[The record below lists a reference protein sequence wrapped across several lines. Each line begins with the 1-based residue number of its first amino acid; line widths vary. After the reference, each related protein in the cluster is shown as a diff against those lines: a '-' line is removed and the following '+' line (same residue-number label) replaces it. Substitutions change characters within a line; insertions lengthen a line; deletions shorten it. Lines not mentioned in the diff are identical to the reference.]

1 MKTRIIVLSTLVAL
15 MMSNCLYN
23 ERVRGNG
30 RSVTFEENYR
40 GFDKLEFSNAIE
52 AEIEYGDEYQ
62 VVVSIDEN
70 LKNYVEIKKQGNQLS
85 FGMRSGVSYSNI
97 NFKVYVIMPALR
109 KLEASG
115 ACELMV
121 SGFKSKDD
129 LVIDVSGATELEAF
143 VNVGN
148 LYLDVSGASE
158 IELIGS
164 GKHLEIDGSGASD
177 LELSDFKVLT
187 ATVDMS
193 GASELE
199 INVLESLSADLSGAS
214 EVKYYGNPQMKHIS
228 TSGASDI
235 RSMDR

>member
-1 MKTRIIVLSTLVAL
+1 MKTRIIILTALVAL
-15 MMSNCLYN
+15 MLSNCLYS

-30 RSVTFEENYR
+30 RSITFEENYQE
-40 GFDKLEFSNAIE
+40 FDELEFSNAIE
-52 AEIEYGDEYQ
+52 AEIEYGDKYQ
-62 VVVSIDEN
+62 IVVSIDEN
-70 LKNYVEIKKQGNQLS
+70 LEKYVKIEKYGSQLS
-85 FGMRSGVSYSNI
+85 FGLRSGVSYSNV
-97 NFKVYVIMPALR
+97 NFKVHVTMPAVR
-109 KLEASG
+109 KLDASG
-115 ACELMV
+115 ACELKV
-121 SGFKSKDD
+121 SGFKSKED
-129 LVIDVSGATELEAF
+129 LTIDVSGATELDAF

-148 LYLDVSGASE
+148 LYLETSGASE

-177 LELSDFKVLT
+177 LDLSDFKVLT

-193 GASELE
+193 GASELK
-199 INVLESLSADLSGAS
+199 INVLESLSVDLSGAS